1 MYVFPS
7 SASVFA
13 ETLTVFVVESYV
25 ALIAL
30 VASAFTPDA
39 VIVVEP
45 VMSLLYWSTAFTL
58 TELSTPVAVLEIVRD
73 VFPSV
78 AFVSFPAAVTTTGKD
93 LITLPSL
100 SNTLTKTFP
109 SLIPVADTGVLLLLN
124 WVFGNKRIES
134 SLDTTE

>member
-7 SASVFA
+7 SAFALA
-13 ETLTVFVVESYV
+13 ETLTVFVVGSYV

-30 VASAFTPDA
+30 VASSFTPDA
-39 VIVVEP
+39 AIVVEP
-45 VMSLLYWSTAFTL
+45 VISLSYWSTAFTL

-78 AFVSFPAAVTTTGKD
+78 VFVSFPAAVTTTGKD